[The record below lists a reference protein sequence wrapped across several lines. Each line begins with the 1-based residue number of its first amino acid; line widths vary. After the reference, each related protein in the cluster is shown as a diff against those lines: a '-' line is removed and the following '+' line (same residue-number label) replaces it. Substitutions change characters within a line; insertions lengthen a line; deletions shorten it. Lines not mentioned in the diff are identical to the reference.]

1 MTQLNQND
9 SRIFKLKEKIEKK
22 RESIENKV
30 LTFKPETN
38 CMVSF
43 DDGSKYNIHAS
54 NIERLTL
61 LLVKLNMMKLSSID
75 LGLDLED
82 VVLSDYPL
90 SLWIKDV
97 TNKLDVAKRKE
108 EVKNLE
114 KMEKKLESLLSED
127 VKLDLEIS
135 EIEKML

>member
-9 SRIFKLKEKIEKK
+9 SRIFQLKEKIEKK
-22 RESIENKV
+22 RENIENKV
-30 LTFKPETN
+30 LIFKPETN

-54 NIERLTL
+54 NIEKLTVL
-61 LLVKLNMMKLSSID
+61 LIKLNMMRLSSID

-108 EVKNLE
+108 EVKSLE